1 MLRNSRDFIPV
12 IDTGLV
18 RGDDGIRFENA
29 VAAMLLK
36 QVHFRQDSRGKAAD
50 LHYIRTKDGSEV
62 DFALSEDKQLT
73 HLIECKLTDGSPHRP
88 LVSFAGKFPAAK
100 AIQLV
105 RDLRQGEVR
114 AAVHVA
120 DAAEWLAA
128 LDA

>member
-1 MLRNSRDFIPV
+1 LLRNGRDFIPV

-36 QVHFRQDSRGKAAD
+36 QVHFRQDSRGKSAD
-50 LHYIRTKDGSEV
+50 LHYIRTKDGGEV
-62 DFALSEDKQLT
+62 DLALSDDKQLT
-73 HLIECKLTDGSPHRP
+73 HLIEYKLTDGSLHRP
-88 LVSFAGKFPAAK
+88 LVSFAGKFPAAQ
-100 AIQLV
+100 AIQSV
-105 RDLRQGEVR
+105 RDPRQEEVR
-114 AAVHVA
+114 AAGHVA